1 MEEQKQSVPGPSEA
15 EQEQEENPVTHD
27 PASLTAEELAAVR
40 DLALRAYPETV
51 PELVG
56 GNDLASLLGSL
67 EAAQAAYRRIA
78 EGVTTQAP
86 ATAPAV
92 PTVPAGSAP
101 PVAIDPDHLPP
112 VEKIRR
118 ALASRA

>member
-1 MEEQKQSVPGPSEA
+1 MVTNETE
-15 EQEQEENPVTHD
+15 PVADTTESGAVSISGED
-27 PASLTAEELAAVR
+27 LAAVR

-56 GNDLASLLGSL
+56 GDSVAALLGSL
-67 EAAQAAYRRIA
+67 EPAAAAYRRIA
-78 EGVTTQAP
+78 EGVAASAAP
-86 ATAPAV
+86 APTAPVA

-101 PVAIDPDHLPP
+101 PVAIDPERLPS

-118 ALASRA
+118 GLATRRG